1 MFPTIGPIIFA
12 QAQRE
17 NISFIFDFWVFFFIY
32 RIAFDVKEGTSDGE
46 EKEKKEGISN
56 MIMERGFWKCDS
68 I

>member
-32 RIAFDVKEGTSDGE
+32 RIDFDVKEGTSDGE
-46 EKEKKEGISN
+46 EKEKKREFPI
-56 MIMERGFWKCDS
+56 
-68 I
+68 

>member
-32 RIAFDVKEGTSDGE
+32 RIDFDVKEGTSDGE

-56 MIMERGFWKCDS
+56 MIMERGF
-68 I
+68 